1 MARKRIAR
9 KPSRHVAK
17 TTLLVVGEGPD
28 DQAFIKHL
36 NRLFREESAPI
47 RAKIQKESGGSP
59 GNIITNTTRKYK
71 NDGYDKRYIVLDSD
85 IEVPANSRRLAE
97 AHGYTLILWSPM
109 CLEGALLD
117 VLGEPVSSRE
127 SSADLKHRL
136 HPRLK
141 AQHTEPE
148 AYEDLFTKTVIDSA
162 SNDSMIAVKN
172 ALLDRK

>member
-1 MARKRIAR
+1 MPRKRIAR

-36 NRLFREESAPI
+36 NRLLREESAPI

-59 GNIITNTTRKYK
+59 SNIITNTTRKYK

-85 IEVPANSRRLAE
+85 IEVPVTSRRLAE

-117 VLGEPVSSRE
+117 VLRETINSSE
-127 SSADLKHRL
+127 SSTDLKHRL

-141 AQHTEPE
+141 AHHTKPE
-148 AYEDLFTKTVIDSA
+148 AYEDLFTKAVIEDT
-162 SNDSMIAVKN
+162 SNDSVLAVKN
-172 ALLDRK
+172 ALLDGN